1 MLKTANIILPGLV
14 TKHRR
19 TPLTCVSEIVLKFG
33 DKESFQ
39 LTSMHLEWW
48 NLENNIQ
55 TFVHTQPEITIYGM
69 MTLTGFM
76 SNEDDDDDDD
86 EIFEYIRMIKYKP
99 SNITQ

>member
-1 MLKTANIILPGLV
+1 
-14 TKHRR
+14 
-19 TPLTCVSEIVLKFG
+19 
-33 DKESFQ
+33 
-39 LTSMHLEWW
+39 MHLEWR
-48 NLENNIQ
+48 NLEKNIQ
-55 TFVHTQPEITIYGM
+55 TFVHTQPEITNYGM